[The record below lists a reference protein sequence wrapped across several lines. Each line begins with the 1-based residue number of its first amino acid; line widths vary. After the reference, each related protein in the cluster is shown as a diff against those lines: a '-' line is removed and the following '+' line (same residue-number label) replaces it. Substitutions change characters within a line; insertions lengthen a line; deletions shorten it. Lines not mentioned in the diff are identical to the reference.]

1 LQKENLFSFGILFD
15 MSTSFL
21 RLLICLTI
29 HMEIEG
35 VVFFIFLGLA
45 IMFFTGLL
53 IYKLLKKRNLLKVMM
68 VRDKFTPM
76 AGKFFLFVDKSTGMV
91 RIDKTGDR
99 CMFFDT
105 EAEAVFILDQFQDQK
120 DKPES

>member
-1 LQKENLFSFGILFD
+1 
-15 MSTSFL
+15 
-21 RLLICLTI
+21 
-29 HMEIEG
+29 
-35 VVFFIFLGLA
+35 
-45 IMFFTGLL
+45 
-53 IYKLLKKRNLLKVMM
+53 M

-120 DKPES
+120 DKPESWNVLIFCWLPQLIVVPNIIFYKCKLHINLGVWYNKVSI